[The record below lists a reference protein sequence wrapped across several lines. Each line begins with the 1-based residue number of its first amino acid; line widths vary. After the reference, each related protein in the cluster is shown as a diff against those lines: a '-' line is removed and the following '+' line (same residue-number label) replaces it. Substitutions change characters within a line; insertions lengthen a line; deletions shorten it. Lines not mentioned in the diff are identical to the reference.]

1 MHWFVKPD
9 VFPVNIV
16 LTGDVAGENQNNNNA
31 ALQLESCEPASFT
44 DSDSDQDADSDN
56 GGLVDSRP
64 TEDVAES
71 SLKIDLSS
79 ASDASPRRKKRKK
92 SLERLTQ
99 IRQEEVNSA
108 PLFCLLLFS
117 FLIFLIKV
125 ALDRMVYKCG

>member
-1 MHWFVKPD
+1 
-9 VFPVNIV
+9 V

-79 ASDASPRRKKRKK
+79 ASDASPCRKKRKK